1 MFDRKVE
8 SFEDYL
14 CCIDRR
20 SRIQN
25 LLDKYSDYEL
35 RDVSVVGGI
44 FTMIFERFIED
55 APPTIERTECPACN
69 AMNSFTI
76 VAESMGASA
85 ESLCGNCGYIDKR

>member
-14 CCIDRR
+14 CCTDRQGI
-20 SRIQN
+20 IQD
-25 LLDKYSDYEL
+25 LLDNYSNYEL

-55 APPTIERTECPACN
+55 ATPIIERTECPKCHVED
-69 AMNSFTI
+69 SITEI
-76 VAESMGASA
+76 AEAMGAPPVT
-85 ESLCGNCGYIDKR
+85 LCGNCGYIDER